1 MARSLRA
8 SLMAD
13 AGGYR
18 FLAGRYFSAHAII
31 WSSVGNSRHTRASA
45 CASRR
50 WSVEGGGA
58 DTAGSAALAAG
69 VAVAAGMV
77 FAA

>member
-8 SLMAD
+8 SLETD
-13 AGGYR
+13 ASGYR
-18 FLAGRYFSAHAII
+18 FLAGRYFSAQAIT
-31 WSSVGNSRHTRASA
+31 WSAVGNSRHTRASA

-50 WSVEGGGA
+50 RSVAETGADAVGGA
-58 DTAGSAALAAG
+58 AIAAGAG
-69 VAVAAGMV
+69 VAVRAV

>member
-50 WSVEGGGA
+50 RSVDRGGA
-58 DTAGSAALAAG
+58 DTGGAVTAAA
-69 VAVAAGMV
+69 AVAGGAV

>member
-13 AGGYR
+13 AGAYR
-18 FLAGRYFSAHAII
+18 FLAGRYFSAHAIT

-50 WSVEGGGA
+50 RSVDGGGA
-58 DTAGSAALAAG
+58 ETSGGAAVTAGTA
-69 VAVAAGMV
+69 